1 MYLKTIK
8 EVFFVPT
15 DEEVVHFYEFFD
27 MLSAEGIDYFY
38 DMALLE
44 LGLHHDST
52 YTCINPLGLDTLAE
66 DNVNIIRSTIF
77 RFFLVRVGYDPRK
90 AMRVNLDYKTNK
102 LLAFD
107 SVFLN
112 ENDGLHN
119 RYEWLLKKRKIY
131 RDKPVSLCRVKLA
144 TTPHYIFNI
153 AGSGLDNDV
162 TDYVMCYVCDED
174 SKVENSYTPENRIWV
189 SQPKEFLPDMFRV
202 NDRGYVYDVMY
213 SHPKNRKKEE

>member
-15 DEEVVHFYEFFD
+15 DEDAVHFHEFYD
-27 MLSAEGIDYFY
+27 MLTPEGVDCFY

-44 LGLHHDST
+44 LGLQHDST
-52 YTCINPLGLDTLAE
+52 YICINPLGLDTLAE
-66 DNVNIIRSTIF
+66 DTEAIIRTTIF
-77 RFFLVRVGYDPRK
+77 RFFLARVGYDPRK
-90 AMRVNLDYKTNK
+90 VMKVNLDYKTNK

-112 ENDGLHN
+112 ESDALHN
-119 RYEWLLKKRKIY
+119 RYEWLLKKRKAY

-144 TTPHYIFNI
+144 TTPHCIFNI

-162 TDYVMCYVCDED
+162 TDYVMCYVYDEA
-174 SKVENSYTPENRIWV
+174 SKLENSYTPENRIWIN
-189 SQPKEFLPDMFRV
+189 QPKEFLPDMFRV

>member
-15 DEEVVHFYEFFD
+15 EEDAVHFHEFYD
-27 MLSAEGIDYFY
+27 MLSAEGVDYFY

-44 LGLHHDST
+44 LGLNHDST

-66 DNVNIIRSTIF
+66 DNVNIIRNTIF

-90 AMRVNLDYKTNK
+90 VMHVNLDYKTSK

-112 ENDGLHN
+112 ESDALHN
-119 RYEWLLKKRKIY
+119 RYEWLLSKRKNY
-131 RDKPVSLCRVKLA
+131 RTKPVSVCRIKLSR
-144 TTPHYIFNI
+144 TPHYIFNI
-153 AGSGLDNDV
+153 AGAGIENDM
-162 TDYVMCYVCDED
+162 TDYVMCYANDESD
-174 SKVENSYTPENRIWV
+174 GLENSYLPENRIWV

-202 NDRGYVYDVMY
+202 NDCGYEWDVMY
-213 SHPKNRKKEE
+213 SHPKNRKKED